1 MNARG
6 FALILV
12 RWLGLLFFTLGA
24 LGVLGIVVAQILRGW
39 AWSILPLALR
49 DNFDYLYAADLW
61 GTPFY
66 LLAGVVLL
74 ATSKG
79 LAKAISRDV
88 DS

>member
-1 MNARG
+1 MNERG

-24 LGVLGIVVAQILRGW
+24 LGVLGIVAAQILRGW
-39 AWSILPLALR
+39 AWSNLPLALR

-74 ATSKG
+74 AASKG
-79 LAKAISRDV
+79 LAKVISRDAN
-88 DS
+88 S